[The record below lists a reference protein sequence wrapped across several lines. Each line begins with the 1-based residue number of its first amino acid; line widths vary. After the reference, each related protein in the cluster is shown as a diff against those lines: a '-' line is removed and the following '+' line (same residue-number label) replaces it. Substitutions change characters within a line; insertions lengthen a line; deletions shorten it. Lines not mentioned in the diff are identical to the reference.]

1 MADDV
6 NVDWTQMQA
15 SRDGI
20 ATAYGKVQQES
31 QDFHASTGQAA
42 EGEPWGINNAVGQAI
57 GMCYGAVSA
66 IFADC
71 HQQNLAAYAGY
82 PQGIDQMVLAG
93 DATEQANT
101 DGVNSMGIV

>member
-1 MADDV
+1 MAEDV
-6 NVDWTQMQA
+6 DVDWAQMQA

-20 ATAYGKVQQES
+20 AKAYGNAQQES
-31 QDFHASTGQAA
+31 QTFHADTGHAA
-42 EGEPWGINNAVGQAI
+42 ESEPWGMNNAVGQAI

-66 IFADC
+66 IFVEC

-93 DATEQANT
+93 NATEEANT
-101 DGVNSMGIV
+101 DGVNSLGMV

>member
-6 NVDWTQMQA
+6 NVDWAQMQA

-20 ATAYGKVQQES
+20 ATAYGNARQES
-31 QDFHASTGQAA
+31 QAFHTDAGHTA

-66 IFADC
+66 IFMDC
-71 HQQNLAAYAGY
+71 HEQNLDAYAGY

-93 DATEQANT
+93 NAAEQANA
-101 DGVNSMGIV
+101 DGVNSLGIV